1 MKKFVALLLAM
12 TLTLSLT
19 ACGGGKTAETTKDD
33 TEGKTA
39 VDILTDAWAAYE
51 EDEKFAIAGGDYNT
65 MVSDAPGAV
74 DVKDGETLDA
84 LLGFP
89 AASAG
94 LIDDGASMLHM
105 MNQNTFTAGVYHVA
119 KADDVQAVADAIKEN
134 IMNRQWMCG
143 FPDDLVVYSVGAN
156 YVVAVFGAEDVVDN
170 FEDALETVYAST
182 KILYDEDLTF

>member
-1 MKKFVALLLAM
+1 MKKLVALLLAM

-39 VDILTDAWAAYE
+39 VQILEDVWAVYE

-65 MVSDAPGAV
+65 MVPDAPGAV
-74 DVKDGETLDA
+74 DVSDGETLDA

-89 AASAG
+89 ADSAG
-94 LIDDGASMLHM
+94 LIDDGASLMHM
-105 MNQNTFTAGVYHVA
+105 MNQNTFTAGAYHVT
-119 KADDVQAVADAIKEN
+119 KADDVQTVADAIKEN

-143 FPDDLVVYSVGAN
+143 FTDDLVVYSVGTN

-170 FEDALETVYAST
+170 FEDALEEVYAST

>member
-39 VDILTDAWAAYE
+39 VQILEDVWAVYE
-51 EDEKFAIAGGDYNT
+51 EDEKFAIAGGDYTT
-65 MVSDAPGAV
+65 MVPDAPGAV
-74 DVKDGETLDA
+74 DVSDGETLDA

-89 AASAG
+89 ADSAG
-94 LIDDGASMLHM
+94 LIDEGASMMHM
-105 MNQNTFTAGVYHVA
+105 MNQNTFTAGVYHVTN
-119 KADDVQAVADAIKEN
+119 ADDVQTVADAVKEN

-143 FPDDLVVYSVGAN
+143 FPDTLIVAKVGDE
-156 YVVAVFGAEDVVDN
+156 YVVSAFGNAEIIEN
-170 FEDALETVYAST
+170 FKTKLQETYEVAEVIYEES
-182 KILYDEDLTF
+182 LTE